1 MGSRDMHDAKIK
13 IVIFILVPNNLHGT
27 QTSNKFRIL
36 NSHYIGVYDIAMIS
50 ICSGVLER
58 IYMV

>member
-1 MGSRDMHDAKIK
+1 MHDAKIK